1 MERIITIKGKVGLFD
16 VPTYTYAD
24 NEILAIRFNTKR
36 PKDSRY
42 VATASC
48 GEQKKTVYLGEDMR
62 MELPPQFIKDGEYN
76 PVFITLEMRD
86 KQGNSVII
94 SGDPANG
101 GFLIEPLQI
110 ERVGEYTT
118 AQGWMAKI
126 EETFADILGRLG
138 TVENKVANFEDEGVP
153 LLAEENIEIEGEE
166 NHEEN

>member
-1 MERIITIKGKVGLFD
+1 
-16 VPTYTYAD
+16 
-24 NEILAIRFNTKR
+24 
-36 PKDSRY
+36 
-42 VATASC
+42 
-48 GEQKKTVYLGEDMR
+48 

-76 PVFITLEMRD
+76 PVFITLELRD

-118 AQGWMAKI
+118 AQGWLSKI
-126 EETFADILGRLG
+126 EETFTNILGRLG

>member
-24 NEILAIRFNTKR
+24 NETLAIRFNTKK

-48 GEQKKTVYLGEDMR
+48 GKQEKTVYLGEDMR

-76 PVFITLEMRD
+76 PIFITLELRD

-118 AQGWMAKI
+118 AQGWMDKI

-138 TVENKVANFEDEGVP
+138 TVEKKVANFEDEGVP